1 MAVVGGASSHRPCA
15 ERDGHRNRATATFPF
30 ITVAGHLP
38 SGEFGKRRGGEGRE
52 GGGEGERSHHRHPPI
67 VIAGRHRPCSPPLCP
82 YLEEGWEGIEQ
93 EGMGAS
99 AAAPPSPYSWWTLQD
114 AASLPTTPPPRE
126 CERREW
132 EEIEKR
138 GASAATIPPPP
149 YQWAL
154 LTYLRPDPEERIRPL
169 PPRHPAVGD
178 RSGGEGNRM
187 GRGVRRGERKER
199 NRWRRIAQDLAYFI
213 NAPHFIGR
221 RADVL
226 GPRLLKSI
234 FVDRAN
240 FLASL
245 GIFKNGKY
253 HEYF

>member
-1 MAVVGGASSHRPCA
+1 
-15 ERDGHRNRATATFPF
+15 
-30 ITVAGHLP
+30 
-38 SGEFGKRRGGEGRE
+38 
-52 GGGEGERSHHRHPPI
+52 
-67 VIAGRHRPCSPPLCP
+67 
-82 YLEEGWEGIEQ
+82 
-93 EGMGAS
+93 MGAS

-126 CERREW
+126 SERREW

-138 GASAATIPPPP
+138 GASAATIPPRP
-149 YQWAL
+149 YHRAL
-154 LTYLRPDPEERIRPL
+154 PTYLRPDPEARIRPL

-187 GRGVRRGERKER
+187 GSGVRRGERKER

-226 GPRLLKSI
+226 GPRLIADYDKSRRNNEYKSHLVHRGFMKNYTYWSKHGKRETLNI
-234 FVDRAN
+234 AVVEEADGQNKEQDLDNMFVSSPLVDTK
-240 FLASL
+240 L
-245 GIFKNGKY
+245 
-253 HEYF
+253 

>member
-30 ITVAGHLP
+30 VAVAALLP
-38 SGEFGKRRGGEGRE
+38 SVHIWKRDGR
-52 GGGEGERSHHRHPPI
+52 
-67 VIAGRHRPCSPPLCP
+67 
-82 YLEEGWEGIEQ
+82 
-93 EGMGAS
+93 
-99 AAAPPSPYSWWTLQD
+99 WTLQD

-126 CERREW
+126 SERREW

-149 YQWAL
+149 YHWAL
-154 LTYLRPDPEERIRPL
+154 PTYLRPDPEARIRPL

-213 NAPHFIGR
+213 NAPHFIGK

-226 GPRLLKSI
+226 GPRL
-234 FVDRAN
+234 
-240 FLASL
+240 
-245 GIFKNGKY
+245 
-253 HEYF
+253 